1 MPRTVPLPL
10 PLSLLTI
17 DMTGRVTLIVTT
29 LPEMSQVG
37 ISEFESKK
45 DLIDALMASA
55 HIPLVLDL
63 KVRMTGPRASVKDMT
78 SSSAPPLSFPASSP
92 HLIL

>member
-1 MPRTVPLPL
+1 
-10 PLSLLTI
+10 
-17 DMTGRVTLIVTT
+17 MTGRVTLIVTT

-45 DLIDALMASA
+45 DLIDAIMASA

-63 KVRMTGPRASVKDMT
+63 KVRKTGPRAKG
-78 SSSAPPLSFPASSP
+78 
-92 HLIL
+92 